1 MIVMGID
8 LGVSGALAAIDA
20 AGTALIED
28 LPIVEADDGGKRL
41 DARATIVLLRQLI
54 PAGEAGLLVTEDIR
68 VRQMAGRK
76 MSHATETTLVGLRFA
91 LQAVADIARLPLRTV
106 QPQTWKRR
114 YALKADKGGK
124 GVKGDARTIAA
135 GLYPQVAH
143 QLKRVK
149 DHNRAEALLIAHYGR
164 TVLA

>member
-1 MIVMGID
+1 MIIVGID
-8 LGVSGALAAIDA
+8 LGVSGAIAAIDS
-20 AGTALIED
+20 AGTATIED

-41 DARATIVLLRQLI
+41 DARAAMLLLRNLI

-91 LQAVADIARLPLRTV
+91 LQAVADIARLQMSYV
-106 QPQTWKRR
+106 NPQIWKRR
-114 YALKADKGGK
+114 YALKA
-124 GVKGDARTIAA
+124 GDTAKQQAREIAA
-135 GLYPQVAH
+135 SLYPQQAH
-143 QLKRVK
+143 QLKRQK

>member
-1 MIVMGID
+1 MIVIGID
-8 LGVSGALAAIDA
+8 LGVTGALAAVDSTGSA
-20 AGTALIED
+20 TIED
-28 LPIVEADDGGKRL
+28 LPIVEAEDGGKRL
-41 DARATIVLLRQLI
+41 DARAAILLLRQLI

-114 YALKADKGGK
+114 YALKADKG
-124 GVKGDARTIAA
+124 DARTIAA
-135 GLYPQVAH
+135 GLYPQQAH